1 MFVYTFFIRL
11 YHFIV
16 SCAAPINEKAKLF
29 SEGRKNLLLK
39 ISNELTSNSK
49 NNIWIHCSS
58 LGEFEQGRPLIE
70 QLKKNYP
77 QFSIVLTFFSPSGY
91 EQRKNYE
98 LADFVFYLPADTKK
112 NANEFIRLIQPKLVV
127 FVKYEFWLNYL
138 NQLHKNN
145 IPTFLISALFRE
157 DQHFFKWYGS
167 IFKRTLFYYQHLFVQ
182 NQVSLSILQQHD
194 IKNCSIAGDTRL
206 DRVIEIA
213 KQPKK
218 FPVIEEHIKNK
229 KVIVA
234 GSSWPKD
241 EEFIVSTFDRLK
253 NKHNDLLLIIAPHE
267 INKTSIEHLSKRI
280 SETENKLTHQ
290 LFTKGIQ
297 PKPTDIIIIDTIGV
311 LASVYQYADMAII
324 GGGFGSGIHNTTEA
338 LVYGMPVAFGP
349 NYKKFKEAIE
359 AIELNFGF
367 CFTNENELFEFLNNF
382 IQNPET
388 LIQLKSKAKNYIHQ
402 NSGSTDKI
410 LKFLIEHNYLN

>member
-1 MFVYTFFIRL
+1 MFIYTFLIRF
-11 YHFIV
+11 YHFFIACL
-16 SCAAPINEKAKLF
+16 SLFHQKAKLF
-29 SEGRKNLLLK
+29 TVGRKHIFSK
-39 ISNELTSNSK
+39 ISDQLKSNTK

-70 QLKKNYP
+70 QLKKNHP
-77 QFSIVLTFFSPSGY
+77 QYSIVLTFFSPSGY

-98 LADFVFYLPADTKK
+98 LADFVFYLPADTKR
-112 NANEFIRLIQPKLVV
+112 NAVEFIRLIQPKFVV

-138 NQLHKNN
+138 NQLHTKN

-167 IFKRTLFYYQHLFVQ
+167 IFKRTLFYYKHLFVQ
-182 NQVSLSILQQHD
+182 NQYSFNLLQQNG
-194 IKNCSIAGDTRL
+194 IKNCSVAGDTRL

-218 FPVIEEHIKNK
+218 FPEIEVHVKNK

-241 EEFIVSTFDRLK
+241 EEFIIQTYEKLK

-267 INKTSIEHLSKRI
+267 INTSSIEQLSKRI
-280 SETENKLTHQ
+280 SETKNKLSQQ

-297 PKPTDIIIIDTIGV
+297 FIETDIIIIDTIGV
-311 LASVYQYADMAII
+311 LSSVYQYADIAII

-359 AIELNFGF
+359 AIELKFGF
-367 CFTNENELFEFLNNF
+367 CFTNENELHDILINF
-382 IQNPET
+382 IQNPD
-388 LIQLKSKAKNYIHQ
+388 LLNQLKSKAKNYIHQ
-402 NSGSTDKI
+402 NSGSTNKI
-410 LKFLIEHNYLN
+410 MKYLVGHDFLN